1 MSARSKPNPVVRAG
15 EAFVYAS
22 PSGATSLLCL
32 AAKSGSSSWLFALH
46 MAHDEQR
53 FRNGSRLL
61 RTAHGKRLPAT
72 LVLMPMARALAS
84 HNVARFAIV
93 RHPIMR
99 LLSGWLGKIKAG
111 RGRERQGGWP
121 VRFVPQGP
129 LNETFG
135 AFVRH
140 VVSHPR
146 LVQLNGHFRLQSM
159 QCAGKRPG
167 VLPWRILR
175 IEQVGLW
182 YEDVVCALGLASVVS
197 HGWETFAT
205 TRPAAASRAGR
216 MRDHGQACMV
226 RTTCGCR
233 VDCARRCDQA
243 RNRAVEH
250 ASFND
255 AYAMLLRYYTP
266 SLVGTVNRWAAPDYS
281 AFHYAPWTF
290 GTDIATA
297 VRPLQTLSH
306 TPTLGRSLGA
316 TRNTIQAP

>member
-1 MSARSKPNPVVRAG
+1 MRAG
-15 EAFVYAS
+15 HAFTYVS
-22 PSGATSLLCL
+22 PAGNHALICL
-32 AAKSGSSSWLFALH
+32 TAKAGSSAWLFALH
-46 MAHDEQR
+46 MAHDERR
-53 FRNGSRLL
+53 FRNGSRFLIK
-61 RTAHGKRLPAT
+61 AHNQRLPDA
-72 LVLMPMARALAS
+72 VVPMPIERAYAAPE
-84 HNVARFAIV
+84 VPRFAIV
-93 RHPIMR
+93 RHPITR
-99 LLSGWLGKIKAG
+99 LLSGWLGKVVASHG
-111 RGRERQGGWP
+111 RRRRALP
-121 VRFVPQGP
+121 FRFVPHGP
-129 LNETFG
+129 PNKTFA
-135 AFVRH
+135 AFVAH
-140 VVSHPR
+140 VVGQPG
-146 LVQLNGHFRLQSM
+146 LVRLNGHFNLQSA
-159 QCAGKRPG
+159 QCAGTRPG
-167 VLPWRILR
+167 VRPWRVLR
-175 IEQVGLW
+175 AEEVSAW
-182 YEDVVCALGLASVVS
+182 YEDVVCALGLAGVVS
-197 HGWETFAT
+197 HGWEAFAT